1 MGVVM
6 TGYQEK
12 NGVVSGFYTAKEVDF
27 WYNKRR
33 AKQGHELSAM
43 LRAKIK
49 WEVIIVYLKKLNL
62 KNFKCFEKLDIDFHK
77 RLTVLVGVNGAG
89 KTSILEAIAIAVSTM
104 FAPMDGPKG
113 IGIDKT
119 QAHLKAYAIGSTDDV
134 QPQYPVNVSA
144 TAMIDGGEVKWERC
158 LNTANG
164 STTIKEAKEIIAVAA
179 DYQKRL
185 RDGDATL
192 ILPVLAYYGTGRLW
206 DYHREKQTDIFET
219 STRTNG
225 YIDSTCGTAN
235 IKLMMNWFAKMTVQ
249 KYQNQENGL
258 GPVPELEAVYA
269 AMERCYTQITG
280 ADDVKIQYH
289 IGTRELEV
297 IYTDETGERMRMP
310 MNQLSDG
317 YKGTISLVA
326 DIAYRMAVLNP
337 QCLRDVCRKT
347 DGIVLIDEVDL
358 HLHPAWQQRILED
371 LTSIFPNV
379 QFIVT
384 THAPEIIN
392 SVSKENVVVIENKLA
407 MPAPAE
413 TYGKDANG
421 ILRSIMRVK
430 ERPELIMER
439 FDEFYRTIDTG
450 NYAEAGKILEHLE
463 NVVGE
468 DPELASMRVQLDLEQ
483 L

>member
-1 MGVVM
+1 M
-6 TGYQEK
+6 
-12 NGVVSGFYTAKEVDF
+12 
-27 WYNKRR
+27 
-33 AKQGHELSAM
+33 
-43 LRAKIK
+43 
-49 WEVIIVYLKKLNL
+49 IVYLEKISV
-62 KNFKCFEKLDIDFHK
+62 KNFKCFEKLDINFHK
-77 RLTVLVGVNGAG
+77 NLTVLVGVNGAG

-113 IGIDKT
+113 IGIDKN
-119 QAHLKAYAIGSTDDV
+119 QAHLKAYAIGSTNDV
-134 QPQYPVNVSA
+134 QSQYPVSISA
-144 TAMIDGGEVKWERC
+144 VAVIDGRKVKWERC

-164 STTIKEAKEIIAVAA
+164 STTIKEAKEMISVAA

-185 RDGDATL
+185 REGDTTL
-192 ILPVLAYYGTGRLW
+192 TLPVLAYYGTGRLW
-206 DYHREKQTDIFET
+206 DYHREKQTDVFEV

-258 GPVPELEAVYA
+258 GPVPELEAVFA
-269 AMERCYTQITG
+269 AMERCYSQITG
-280 ADDVKIQYH
+280 SDDAKIQYH
-289 IGTRELEV
+289 MGTRELQV

-310 MNQLSDG
+310 ISQLSDG
-317 YKGTISLVA
+317 YKSTISLVA

-337 QCLRDVCRKT
+337 QCLGDVCSET
-347 DGIVLIDEVDL
+347 DGVVLIDEIDL
-358 HLHPAWQQRILED
+358 HLHPSWQQRVLMD
-371 LTSIFPNV
+371 LTSIFPKV
-379 QFIVT
+379 QFVVT

-407 MPAPAE
+407 VPAPVE

-430 ERPELIMER
+430 ERPLLIMEK
-439 FDEFYRTIDTG
+439 FDKFYQAIDAG
-450 NYAEAGKILEHLE
+450 NYMEAGQILDYLE

-468 DPELASMRVQLDLEQ
+468 DPELVSMRVQLGLEQ